1 MFLVLAAK
9 APAGVREVRR
19 SESTGVI
26 GNIAKNDHRQAGLLA
41 EFSGK
46 GGLPGTAAAE
56 DHPAPHPQMM
66 LDVRRAGGF
75 GSPGG

>member
-1 MFLVLAAK
+1 M
-9 APAGVREVRR
+9 REVRR

-56 DHPAPHPQMM
+56 DHPAPH
-66 LDVRRAGGF
+66 RK
-75 GSPGG
+75 